1 MQLHATQL
9 ILTPMAQVRLK
20 ITDPYSIHR
29 VVMDLFPRRYD
40 DQGMEF
46 PSNIQW
52 VDCGERI
59 FGREIR
65 ILSKVSPNIQEIKN
79 SIIDDVRVTTNPIPE
94 SFFDKECYRFSL
106 VANPFVCKLGGKRV
120 PIMDELGIGGWIESK
135 AEKSGFM
142 IIEKEIDKI
151 RPLIF
156 NKGKNKITLH
166 TARISGVLRVQD
178 KDKFLEAVERGI
190 GKGRAWGLGLMQL
203 SIKF

>member
-40 DQGMEF
+40 DQGMEL
-46 PSNIQW
+46 SSSIQW

-65 ILSKVSPNIQEIKN
+65 ILSNVSPNIQEVKN
-79 SIIDDVRVTTNPIPE
+79 SAVDDIRVTTNPIPE
-94 SFFDKECYRFSL
+94 SFFDKEYYRFSL
-106 VANPFVCKLGGKRV
+106 IANPFICKLSGKRV
-120 PIMDELGIGGWIESK
+120 PIMDELGVGKWIDSK
-135 AEKSGFM
+135 AEKSGFV

-166 TARISGVLRVQD
+166 TARISGVLKVQD
-178 KDKFLEAVERGI
+178 KERFVEAVGRGI

-203 SIKF
+203 SIKC

>member
-40 DQGMEF
+40 DQGMEL

-120 PIMDELGIGGWIESK
+120 PIMDELGIGRWIESK

-166 TARISGVLRVQD
+166 AARISGVLRVQD
-178 KDKFLEAVERGI
+178 KGHFRKFNPLTS
-190 GKGRAWGLGLMQL
+190 KG
-203 SIKF
+203 